1 MIEEV
6 LTGIRDLQRRS
17 SYFESQ
23 VPISTSHPDDWPPWL
38 SEFPAA
44 RAYSRLSMLR
54 DLLNYSLEGGGAGK
68 SAKQTQAPS
77 IESFKSAKNTEDT

>member
-1 MIEEV
+1 
-6 LTGIRDLQRRS
+6 
-17 SYFESQ
+17 
-23 VPISTSHPDDWPPWL
+23 
-38 SEFPAA
+38 
-44 RAYSRLSMLR
+44 MLR